1 MHFSVHILPAVAAA
15 AGVNSPVIPRLVQK
29 FILIHFSF
37 GQRQIELFCDP
48 PMKFSSVCSFLR
60 FNGAGIS
67 GLICGAQ
74 NRSLNRIEFVIVYI
88 DLVFI

>member
-1 MHFSVHILPAVAAA
+1 MHFSVHILPAAVAAA

-48 PMKFSSVCSFLR
+48 SIKFSSVCSFYGPTAR
-60 FNGAGIS
+60 GFRAWHVGEVHG
-67 GLICGAQ
+67 
-74 NRSLNRIEFVIVYI
+74 I
-88 DLVFI
+88 DL